1 MPDELAFEL
10 GEHYVVT
17 VELRNDLGSPML
29 GEGLKLFL
37 EIDGWHDALAQCVAV
52 VFIRIE
58 RHSGVHDGTLIE

>member
-37 EIDGWHDALAQCVAV
+37 EIDDWHDAPRAV
-52 VFIRIE
+52 RCSCFYRIE
-58 RHSGVHDGTLIE
+58 RHSGVRDGTLIE